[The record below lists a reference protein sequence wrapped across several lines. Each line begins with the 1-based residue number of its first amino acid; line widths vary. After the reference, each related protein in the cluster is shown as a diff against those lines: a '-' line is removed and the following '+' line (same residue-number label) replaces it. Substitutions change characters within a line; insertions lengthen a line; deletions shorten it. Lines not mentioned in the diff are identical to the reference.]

1 MTVIV
6 AILGL
11 IFLIVI
17 HELGHMLTAKALGVR
32 VPEFGVGFGPALLKK
47 KIGRTV
53 YSFRIILLGGFAK
66 MAGMGDGAEGPDT
79 YYAKALWRRALII
92 LAGPAANLLA
102 AVAILACVY
111 MFQGV
116 VTAEKPVVD
125 AVEEGSMAQE
135 VGMRPGDRIVRL
147 DGGKVKTWKGFQRQ
161 MSGREVGEK
170 VSLTVLRDGSQKTFE
185 GELGADPEDRDRA
198 LVGVRPKLETTTY
211 GPVESVWL
219 AVQKCAE
226 ITVRLGGFVG
236 ELVNGGKGL
245 YTK

>member
-32 VPEFGVGFGPALLKK
+32 VPEFGVGFGPALVKK
-47 KIGRTV
+47 KIGNTV

-66 MAGMGDGAEGPDT
+66 MAGMGDGAEGRDT

-92 LAGPAANLLA
+92 LAGPVANLLA

-116 VTAEKPVVD
+116 VTA
-125 AVEEGSMAQE
+125 
-135 VGMRPGDRIVRL
+135 
-147 DGGKVKTWKGFQRQ
+147 
-161 MSGREVGEK
+161 
-170 VSLTVLRDGSQKTFE
+170 
-185 GELGADPEDRDRA
+185 
-198 LVGVRPKLETTTY
+198 
-211 GPVESVWL
+211 
-219 AVQKCAE
+219 
-226 ITVRLGGFVG
+226 
-236 ELVNGGKGL
+236 
-245 YTK
+245 